1 MTMRMA
7 AALAAVFLMPSAG
20 ADAGEV
26 TLTSLDGDITLSG
39 ELLSFDGDFY
49 RIASD
54 YGILTV
60 DADRV
65 DCAGREC
72 PVGGEFVARLMISGA
87 AVATERLI
95 PDLIEGFATDQG
107 YGWVRQDEDATHVLY
122 VLTAIGREAPVA
134 EIRVRRTT
142 SAEGFADLVAEQ
154 ADIAVSFREP
164 YAEELALAGEVG
176 LGDLSE
182 PGRAR
187 VAALD
192 ALVPV
197 VGRTSELS
205 ALTLDE
211 LAGILSGDIT
221 TWPDAYESETSV
233 SAHLIDPATAVN
245 RAVQERIL
253 APRQLGFGTD
263 LTWHR
268 DRDALFVALDRDPY
282 AIGLMPLS
290 SVRGGARP
298 LPIRGSCG
306 VEVAPAPKAV
316 KAEDYPLTQPHYLF
330 VPRRRLPK
338 VARAFLSYAAGP
350 EGQMAIRGAGFV
362 DQDIDATPIDAQGQ
376 RLARAILGTG
386 EGEVS
391 ARDLRGM
398 LRVMAGTAR
407 LTPTFR
413 FEDGSAALDA
423 PSLAS
428 VAVVVAAVRRGDYH
442 GRTLVVAG
450 FGDGQGAAS
459 ANLKLS
465 RERAEAVQDAILGAL
480 PPEYRRQVRIEADG
494 FGEALPLACDE
505 DDWGRRVNRRVE
517 LWLVQR

>member
-1 MTMRMA
+1 MA
-7 AALAAVFLMPSAG
+7 AVLAAVFLMPSAT

-49 RIASD
+49 RIASV
-54 YGILTV
+54 YGVLTV

-65 DCAGREC
+65 DCVGRDC
-72 PVGGEFVARLMISGA
+72 PVGGEFVAQLMISGA
-87 AVATERLI
+87 AVGTERLI
-95 PDLIEGFATDQG
+95 PALIEGFAIDQG

-164 YAEELALAGEVG
+164 LAAELALAGEAG

-197 VGRTSELS
+197 VGRTSALS
-205 ALTLDE
+205 GLTLDD
-211 LAGILSGDIT
+211 LAGVLAGEIT
-221 TWPDAYESETSV
+221 TWPATDGPEATV
-233 SAHLIDPATAVN
+233 SAHLIEPATAAN

-253 APRQLGFGTD
+253 AARDLEFGPD

-268 DRDALFVALDRDPY
+268 DRDTLLVALDRDAF

-290 SVRGGARP
+290 TVRGGARP
-298 LPIRGSCG
+298 LPILGACG
-306 VEVAPAPKAV
+306 VAIAPTAKAV
-316 KAEDYPLTQPHYLF
+316 KAEDYPLTQPHYLY
-330 VPRRRLPK
+330 VPRRRLPR
-338 VARAFLSYAAGP
+338 VARAFLAYAAGP
-350 EGQMAIRGAGFV
+350 EGQTAIREAGFV
-362 DQDIDATPIDAQGQ
+362 DQAIDATPIDAQGE

-391 ARDLRGM
+391 ARDLREM
-398 LRVMAGTAR
+398 LRTMSRTAR

-428 VAVVVAAVRRGDYH
+428 IAVVVEAVRRGDFD

-459 ANLKLS
+459 ANLRLS
-465 RERAEAVQDAILGAL
+465 EERAEAVRDAILNAL
-480 PPEYRRQVRIEADG
+480 PPEYRRQVTIEADG

-505 DDWGRRVNRRVE
+505 DGWGRRVNRRVE